1 LAWWT
6 IRGFD
11 HQHIAHQMLIIKD
24 LQDDIFEN
32 IWLALFAD
40 EEVEKDG
47 IEQRDGEI

>member
-1 LAWWT
+1 
-6 IRGFD
+6 
-11 HQHIAHQMLIIKD
+11 MLIIKD